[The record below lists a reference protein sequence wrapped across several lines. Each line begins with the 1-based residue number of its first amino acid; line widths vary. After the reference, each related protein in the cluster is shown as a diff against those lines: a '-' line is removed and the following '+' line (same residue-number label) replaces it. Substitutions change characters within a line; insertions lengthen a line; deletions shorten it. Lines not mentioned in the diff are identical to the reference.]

1 MDTDEIKKLTVDE
14 KIEYFHNI
22 LKDLNTKN
30 EVDILNIFRLINTYN
45 IFDDDFFSN
54 KDSYISDI
62 SEFIDIKIALSEELK
77 DFSLEL
83 IKWYLS
89 ILTSCDIKI
98 DNNNDDEKVEM
109 PALIQGIFTAA
120 TVSMMSSLMNSVD
133 ITTIDMGNLYKV
145 RGAFVILSRL
155 FQSHSFVASY
165 LNIL

>member
-1 MDTDEIKKLTVDE
+1 MDIDEIKKLTVDE
-14 KIEYFHNI
+14 KIEYFRNI

-30 EVDILNIFRLINTYN
+30 EVDILNVFRLINTYN
-45 IFDDDFFSN
+45 TFDDDFFDH

-62 SEFIDIKIALSEELK
+62 SEFIDIKMALNDELK
-77 DFSLEL
+77 EFSLVL
-83 IKWYLS
+83 VKWYLS
-89 ILTSCDIKI
+89 ILASCDIKVVD
-98 DNNNDDEKVEM
+98 DNDEEKVEM
-109 PALIQGIFTAA
+109 PTLIQGIFTAA

-133 ITTIDMGNLYKV
+133 MTTIDMGNLYKV

>member
-14 KIEYFHNI
+14 KIEYFRNI
-22 LKDLNTKN
+22 IKDLNTKN

-45 IFDDDFFSN
+45 TFDDDFFN
-54 KDSYISDI
+54 HKDSYISDI
-62 SEFIDIKIALSEELK
+62 SEFIDIKMALNEELK
-77 DFSLEL
+77 DFSLVL
-83 IKWYLS
+83 VKWYLS
-89 ILTSCDIKI
+89 ILASCDIKVVD
-98 DNNNDDEKVEM
+98 DNDEEKVEM
-109 PALIQGIFTAA
+109 PTLIQGIFTAA

-133 ITTIDMGNLYKV
+133 MTTIDMGNLYKV

>member
-14 KIEYFHNI
+14 KIEYFRNI

-30 EVDILNIFRLINTYN
+30 EVDILNVFRLINTYN
-45 IFDDDFFSN
+45 TFDDDFFDH

-62 SEFIDIKIALSEELK
+62 SEFIDIKMALNDELK
-77 DFSLEL
+77 EFSLVL
-83 IKWYLS
+83 VNWYLS
-89 ILTSCDIKI
+89 ILASCDIKVVD
-98 DNNNDDEKVEM
+98 DNDEEKVEM
-109 PALIQGIFTAA
+109 PTLIQGIFTAA

-133 ITTIDMGNLYKV
+133 MTTIDMGNLYKV

>member
-1 MDTDEIKKLTVDE
+1 MTPQEIKHLNLE
-14 KIEYFHNI
+14 QKIEYFRNI

-30 EVDILNIFRLINTYN
+30 EVDILNVFRLINTYN
-45 IFDDDFFSN
+45 TFDDDFFDH

-62 SEFIDIKIALSEELK
+62 SEFIDIKMALNDELK
-77 DFSLEL
+77 EFSLVL
-83 IKWYLS
+83 VKWYLS
-89 ILTSCDIKI
+89 ILTSCDIKVVD
-98 DNNNDDEKVEM
+98 DNDEEKLEM
-109 PALIQGIFTAA
+109 PTLIQGIFTAA

-133 ITTIDMGNLYKV
+133 MTTIDMGNLYKV

>member
-14 KIEYFHNI
+14 KIEYFRNI

-30 EVDILNIFRLINTYN
+30 EVDILNVFRLINTYN
-45 IFDDDFFSN
+45 TFDDDFFDH

-62 SEFIDIKIALSEELK
+62 SEFIDIKMALNDELK
-77 DFSLEL
+77 DFSLVL
-83 IKWYLS
+83 VTWYLS
-89 ILTSCDIKI
+89 ILASCDIKVVD
-98 DNNNDDEKVEM
+98 DNDEEKVEM
-109 PALIQGIFTAA
+109 PTLIQGIFTAA

-133 ITTIDMGNLYKV
+133 MTTIDMGNLYKV

>member
-14 KIEYFHNI
+14 KIEYFRNI

-30 EVDILNIFRLINTYN
+30 EVDILNVFRLINTYN
-45 IFDDDFFSN
+45 TFDDDFFDH

-62 SEFIDIKIALSEELK
+62 SEFIDIKMALNDELK
-77 DFSLEL
+77 EFSLVL
-83 IKWYLS
+83 VKWYLS
-89 ILTSCDIKI
+89 ILTSCDIKVVD
-98 DNNNDDEKVEM
+98 DNDEEKVEM
-109 PALIQGIFTAA
+109 PTLIQGIFTAA

-133 ITTIDMGNLYKV
+133 MTTIDMGNLYKV

>member
-14 KIEYFHNI
+14 KIEYFRNI

-30 EVDILNIFRLINTYN
+30 EVDILNVFRLINTYN
-45 IFDDDFFSN
+45 TFDDDFFDH

-62 SEFIDIKIALSEELK
+62 SEFIDIKMALNEELK
-77 DFSLEL
+77 DFSLVL
-83 IKWYLS
+83 VTWYLS
-89 ILTSCDIKI
+89 ILASCDIKVVD
-98 DNNNDDEKVEM
+98 DNDEEKVEM
-109 PALIQGIFTAA
+109 PTLIQGIFTAA

-133 ITTIDMGNLYKV
+133 MTTIDMGNLYKV
-145 RGAFVILSRL
+145 RGAFIILSRL

>member
-14 KIEYFHNI
+14 KIEYFRNI

-30 EVDILNIFRLINTYN
+30 EVDILNVFRLINTYN
-45 IFDDDFFSN
+45 TFDDDFFDH

-62 SEFIDIKIALSEELK
+62 SEFIDIKMALNDELK
-77 DFSLEL
+77 EFSLVL
-83 IKWYLS
+83 VKWYLS
-89 ILTSCDIKI
+89 ILASCDINVVD
-98 DNNNDDEKVEM
+98 DNDEEKVEM
-109 PALIQGIFTAA
+109 PTLIQGIFTAA

-133 ITTIDMGNLYKV
+133 MTTIDMGNLYKV

>member
-14 KIEYFHNI
+14 KIEYFRNI

-30 EVDILNIFRLINTYN
+30 EVDILNVFRLINTYN
-45 IFDDDFFSN
+45 TFDDDFFDH

-62 SEFIDIKIALSEELK
+62 SEFIDIKMALNDELK
-77 DFSLEL
+77 EFSLVL
-83 IKWYLS
+83 VKWYLS
-89 ILTSCDIKI
+89 ILASCDIKVVD
-98 DNNNDDEKVEM
+98 DNDEEKVEM
-109 PALIQGIFTAA
+109 PTLIQGIFTAA

-133 ITTIDMGNLYKV
+133 MTTIDMGNLYKV

>member
-1 MDTDEIKKLTVDE
+1 MKINEIKNMPLDN
-14 KIEYFHNI
+14 KIEYFRNI
-22 LKDLNTKN
+22 LKNLDNEN
-30 EVDILNIFRLINTYN
+30 EVDIINIFRLINTYN
-45 IFDDDFFSN
+45 SFDDDFFN
-54 KDSYISDI
+54 HKDSYINDI

-89 ILTSCDIKI
+89 ILASCDIKI

-109 PALIQGIFTAA
+109 PTLIQGIFTVA
-120 TVSMMSSLMNSVD
+120 TISMMSSLMNSVD
-133 ITTIDMGNLYKV
+133 MTTIDMGNLYKV

>member
-14 KIEYFHNI
+14 KIEYFRNI

-30 EVDILNIFRLINTYN
+30 EVDILNVFRLINTYN
-45 IFDDDFFSN
+45 TFDDDFFDH

-62 SEFIDIKIALSEELK
+62 SEFIDIKMALNEELK
-77 DFSLEL
+77 DFSLVL
-83 IKWYLS
+83 VKWYLS
-89 ILTSCDIKI
+89 ILASCDIKVVD
-98 DNNNDDEKVEM
+98 DNDEEKVEM
-109 PALIQGIFTAA
+109 PTLIQGIFTTA

-133 ITTIDMGNLYKV
+133 MTTIDMGNLYKV
-145 RGAFVILSRL
+145 RGAFIILSRL

>member
-14 KIEYFHNI
+14 KIEYFRNI

-98 DNNNDDEKVEM
+98 DNNDDNEKVEI
-109 PALIQGIFTAA
+109 PTLVQGIFTTA

-133 ITTIDMGNLYKV
+133 MTTIDMGNLYKV

>member
-14 KIEYFHNI
+14 KIEYFRNI

-30 EVDILNIFRLINTYN
+30 EVDILNVFRLINTYN
-45 IFDDDFFSN
+45 TFDDDFFDH

-62 SEFIDIKIALSEELK
+62 SEFIDIKMALNDELK
-77 DFSLEL
+77 EFSLVL
-83 IKWYLS
+83 VKWYLS
-89 ILTSCDIKI
+89 ILASCDIKVVD
-98 DNNNDDEKVEM
+98 DNDEEKVEI
-109 PALIQGIFTAA
+109 PTLIQGIFTAA

-133 ITTIDMGNLYKV
+133 MTTIDMGNLYKV